1 MAETDDE
8 FVERMRK
15 SIGNV
20 PGSELD
26 AELDRLFALACRGAA
41 VTEPMKLK
49 IDEKQFLA
57 AVDREGDHEV
67 GVGKFPPSGEPRDE

>member
-1 MAETDDE
+1 MSSETDE
-8 FVERMRK
+8 QFVARVAP
-15 SIGNV
+15 IYANV
-20 PGSELD
+20 PGSD
-26 AELDRLFALACRGAA
+26 FARLFALARRGAA

-49 IDEKQFLA
+49 IDEKQFLT